1 MLLGFDFVKHLVYPL
16 ELKEDLIVRLELNSL
31 EKVILCTGDTAAT
44 YKLSDIFLQHNGIF
58 DEPFATT
65 VGELYAGTTSVP

>member
-1 MLLGFDFVKHLVYPL
+1 MLLDFDFVKHPVYPL
-16 ELKEDLIVRLELNSL
+16 ELKEYLIVKLELNSS
-31 EKVILCTGDTAAT
+31 EKVILCTGDTATT